1 MRLPHLLVLCLAS
14 ALLLQPASAALARPG
29 KERGEPPPAVAP
41 RLQPPT
47 GLRDTRAPAFTADSA
62 AREIQRRHGGRVLAV
77 QPDGAG
83 YRVKTLKDGEVRI
96 YQVDP

>member
-1 MRLPHLLVLCLAS
+1 MHFSRTLAACVLSGVLLHAG
-14 ALLLQPASAALARPG
+14 AAGARPAG
-29 KERGEPPPAVAP
+29 AERERPELA
-41 RLQPPT
+41 PPT
-47 GLRDTRAPAFTADSA
+47 SLLPSQRDARPSFTPDEA

-83 YRVKTLKDGEVRI
+83 YRVKLLRDGEVRI

>member
-1 MRLPHLLVLCLAS
+1 MRLNRTLAAFVLSGVLLHAGTG
-14 ALLLQPASAALARPG
+14 LARPAG
-29 KERGEPPPAVAP
+29 KERERPG
-41 RLQPPT
+41 LMPPT
-47 GLRDTRAPAFTADSA
+47 TLLPSTRDTSPPSTFTPDEA

-83 YRVKTLKDGEVRI
+83 YRVKLLKDGEVRI